1 MWQALKHLP
10 NGNVPLRDLALLRL
24 SPPALPLIQQTGE
37 GRREKFLQ
45 GSLPILENE
54 RDWNAPR
61 AFRSSSSPWKKPHA
75 NQLSY
80 GSLAGMDKVTTHI
93 MGLPSTAFTD
103 GQPSFLKGL
112 RVGGGGIH
120 HVFFCLLFVWAM
132 SNVVP
137 RGLEPRTLRLLAVR
151 SNQLSYETHWF
162 HLAPGPASLP
172 LRAPIC

>member
-1 MWQALKHLP
+1 MATCLFEILPFSASRRQPFHLFSRRVRVAGK
-10 NGNVPLRDLALLRL
+10 NSCKAACQSSKTKGIGF
-24 SPPALPLIQQTGE
+24 PAL
-37 GRREKFLQ
+37 
-45 GSLPILENE
+45 
-54 RDWNAPR
+54 NAPR

-120 HVFFCLLFVWAM
+120 HGFFLSAFCLG
-132 SNVVP
+132 NVKCGPTRARAADLTVIS
-137 RGLEPRTLRLLAVR
+137 RTL
-151 SNQLSYETHWF
+151 
-162 HLAPGPASLP
+162 
-172 LRAPIC
+172 